1 MFGPSR
7 ETLAGRLETQKH
19 PNRDRDGDR
28 GQQCWT
34 TQRGCCLPLVSNVTT
49 QIRGLGSLF
58 EKGGGLRRVYAPD
71 TQRSVRSPGRF
82 DTLLVSEDIA
92 LALYQYKSRVS
103 LMLYRAN

>member
-1 MFGPSR
+1 M
-7 ETLAGRLETQKH
+7 
-19 PNRDRDGDR
+19 
-28 GQQCWT
+28 
-34 TQRGCCLPLVSNVTT
+34 
-49 QIRGLGSLF
+49 
-58 EKGGGLRRVYAPD
+58 YAPD